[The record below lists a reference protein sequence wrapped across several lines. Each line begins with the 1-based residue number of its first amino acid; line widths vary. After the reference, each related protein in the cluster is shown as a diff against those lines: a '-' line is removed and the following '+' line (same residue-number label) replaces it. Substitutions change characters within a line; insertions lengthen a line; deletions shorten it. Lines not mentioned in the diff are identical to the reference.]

1 MTVIEVLKSTEDI
14 LGTIEVSGRN
24 NVKKVNTMF
33 DMLDAVIAALTAPP
47 KDEKGENDGAVS
59 ETL

>member
-1 MTVIEVLKSTEDI
+1 MTVIEVLKNTEDI
-14 LGTIEVSGRN
+14 LGTLEVSGRN

-47 KDEKGENDGAVS
+47 KDEKGEQDGTVR
-59 ETL
+59 

>member
-24 NVKKVNTMF
+24 HVKKVNTMF
-33 DMLDAVIAALTAPP
+33 DMLDAVIVALSAPP
-47 KDEKGENDGAVS
+47 KDEKGEDDGSV
-59 ETL
+59 